1 MAIRNKHR
9 AGLGRRDVLKGAAAA
24 GGVLLLSR
32 DLYAQGAPR
41 KGGTLRLAMP
51 YNPSAVDP
59 MTGRNLPDF
68 NVLYAVF
75 DALID
80 FVPSTLELKPGLAK
94 SWKFTDPKT
103 LILELIEGV
112 NFHDG
117 TPFNAEAV
125 KFNLDRYKND
135 PRSNVKADVATVE
148 SVAVSGKSQV
158 TIKLNRP
165 NSGLPNILTN
175 RVGLIVSPKS
185 IQDAPGGNVDRN
197 PVGSGPFK
205 FVSWQDN
212 DSFVLVKN
220 DKYWKPG
227 LPYLDGISIKIINE
241 LNTVVRAVVAGEADL
256 GINLQAPQKAVADR
270 SPNVIANA
278 PPSLVPYGAFLN
290 YGRPPLDDL
299 RIRQAL
305 NYAIN
310 REEINKIA
318 AVGLGQVSSAIL
330 PKEHWACDP
339 ATQNFYSYD
348 PEKAKKLLAEA
359 GHPNGLEIEA
369 IGWADQ
375 LAMQRQEV
383 IISQLARVG
392 IRIKLTPLAPQQAVQ
407 AFMIEKK
414 GAMFISP
421 SSPFPDPS
429 QFYEALFGKTALRN
443 ASGIELPGFR
453 ELLDA
458 TMEAQDQAAR
468 KAAFVKLQR
477 FVVEQAMQMVQYISP
492 TVSIANPKVQ
502 NFRDSLLAVT
512 KFTEVWLQA

>member
-1 MAIRNKHR
+1 M
-9 AGLGRRDVLKGAAAA
+9 
-24 GGVLLLSR
+24 
-32 DLYAQGAPR
+32 
-41 KGGTLRLAMP
+41 
-51 YNPSAVDP
+51 
-59 MTGRNLPDF
+59 
-68 NVLYAVF
+68 
-75 DALID
+75 
-80 FVPSTLELKPGLAK
+80 
-94 SWKFTDPKT
+94 
-103 LILELIEGV
+103 
-112 NFHDG
+112 
-117 TPFNAEAV
+117 
-125 KFNLDRYKND
+125 
-135 PRSNVKADVATVE
+135 
-148 SVAVSGKSQV
+148 
-158 TIKLNRP
+158 
-165 NSGLPNILTN
+165 
-175 RVGLIVSPKS
+175 
-185 IQDAPGGNVDRN
+185 
-197 PVGSGPFK
+197 
-205 FVSWQDN
+205 
-212 DSFVLVKN
+212 
-220 DKYWKPG
+220 
-227 LPYLDGISIKIINE
+227 
-241 LNTVVRAVVAGEADL
+241 
-256 GINLQAPQKAVADR
+256 ADR

-290 YGRPPLDDL
+290 YSRPPLDDV
-299 RIRQAL
+299 RVRQAL

-359 GHPNGLEIEA
+359 GHPNGLEIET

-443 ASGIELPGFR
+443 AGGVELPGFR

-458 TMEAQDQAAR
+458 TMEAQDQATR
-468 KAAFVKLQR
+468 KAAV
-477 FVVEQAMQMVQYISP
+477 
-492 TVSIANPKVQ
+492 
-502 NFRDSLLAVT
+502 
-512 KFTEVWLQA
+512 